1 MSCLG
6 KDLHTP
12 MVGRAYCSRILIIC
26 SCCFLNMLLQVM
38 GKSKFTEWWSSVPF
52 IFLHVTVIQPSF
64 MPPILSLFFCIALV
78 DVSLFTATKT
88 PRVSAAWSA
97 GFHFSPFPSPYT
109 SKAWSIPGHLSK
121 AITNCPLAR

>member
-1 MSCLG
+1 MS
-6 KDLHTP
+6 DH
-12 MVGRAYCSRILIIC
+12 
-26 SCCFLNMLLQVM
+26 Q
-38 GKSKFTEWWSSVPF
+38 SK
-52 IFLHVTVIQPSF
+52 L
-64 MPPILSLFFCIALV
+64 ILSSEYELPGKGSTYTHGGGIALV